1 MFKRKRTRRRP
12 PLPFRYVFMISVIIF
27 SLLTVQG
34 LWFVEAGIKPTLME
48 IAKAE
53 TQRIAQQAINE
64 AVTKKMVSD
73 FEDLEERNDLI
84 ITEKDNDGNIV
95 SARISTNMFNHILS
109 EATMQAQDYLNQIE
123 RGEINQ
129 YSAIPDDINLE
140 YDDESSGIIHYIPLG
155 QATRNALLANL
166 GPKVPVR
173 FRTIG
178 EVQSRPDSN
187 VKVVGINNVWVEVN
201 IRLDVDVDVVIP
213 FGVDTEK
220 VSTNVPIVYT
230 LINGEV
236 PQFYGPG
243 SENPP
248 AINLPD
254 G

>member
-1 MFKRKRTRRRP
+1 MFGRRRTRRRP

-34 LWFVEAGIKPTLME
+34 LWFVDSGIKPTLME

-73 FEDLEERNDLI
+73 FEDLEETNSLVV
-84 ITEKDNDGNIV
+84 TEKDENGNIV
-95 SARISTNMFNHILS
+95 SARISTNMFNLILS
-109 EATMQAQDYLNQIE
+109 EATMEAQDYLNQIE
-123 RGEINQ
+123 RGEIDQ
-129 YSAIPDDINLE
+129 YSAIPEDINLE
-140 YDDESSGIIHYIPLG
+140 YDESSGIIHYIPLG

-166 GPKVPVR
+166 GPKIPVR

-178 EVQSRPDSN
+178 EVQSKPDSN

-201 IRLDVDVDVVIP
+201 IRLEVDVDVVIP
-213 FGVDTEK
+213 FGVDTTK
-220 VSTNVPIVYT
+220 VTTNVPIVYT

-236 PQFYGPG
+236 PQFYAPG
-243 SENPP
+243 GNIPP
-248 AINLPD
+248 AINVPN